1 MIGESRPIS
10 AESKD
15 EDNAY
20 SPKGTPNSA
29 NIVSLRPDAGNSR
42 ASRLITVHPAAQIES
57 RNRSSVISEPSTDS
71 NSSKNSDESTAGT
84 AAQSALLVRQNTAP
98 SIVARPRTHYIGE
111 LVWQAFQVDETVYC
125 GGLDAVLNLNMLCR
139 LNIEYIVDLSGIDED
154 TMPRNRRGECPCLCS
169 RRTAHSRVIM
179 AINVLEEKPG
189 QPYKQDL
196 IPYFEDFVAL
206 IAKAKAFKK
215 CVLVHS
221 HYGRNRAPAFTAAY
235 LMHERRCTRVQALL
249 KVNDCMSKMRPG
261 LCISDTLQRA
271 LMRWQTV
278 LGIRAVD
285 SGGSADERLSV
296 PLFSIKR
303 TAWT

>member
-1 MIGESRPIS
+1 MEPKSRS
-10 AESKD
+10 SMTCETSVDSKTSHND
-15 EDNAY
+15 GDSRNI
-20 SPKGTPNSA
+20 TP
-29 NIVSLRPDAGNSR
+29 L
-42 ASRLITVHPAAQIES
+42 HPASLA
-57 RNRSSVISEPSTDS
+57 NH
-71 NSSKNSDESTAGT
+71 N
-84 AAQSALLVRQNTAP
+84 AASLVA
-98 SIVARPRTHYIGE
+98 SRPRTHYMGE
-111 LVWQAFQVDETVYC
+111 LVWQAFQVDDTVYC
-125 GGLDAVLNLNMLCR
+125 GGLDAVLNLTMLCR
-139 LNIEYIVDLSGIDED
+139 LNIEYIVDLSGVDED

-196 IPYFEDFVAL
+196 IPYFEDFIAL
-206 IAKAKAFKK
+206 IAKAKALKK

-235 LMHERRCTRVQALL
+235 LMHEIRCTRVQALAR
-249 KVNDCMSKMRPG
+249 VNDCMSKTRPG

-278 LGIRAVD
+278 LGIRAAD
-285 SGGSADERLSV
+285 SGGSTDERLSV